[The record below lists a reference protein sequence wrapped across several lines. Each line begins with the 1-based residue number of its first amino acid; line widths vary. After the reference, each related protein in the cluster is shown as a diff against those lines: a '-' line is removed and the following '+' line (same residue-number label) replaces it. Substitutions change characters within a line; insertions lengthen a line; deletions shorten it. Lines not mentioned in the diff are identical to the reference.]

1 VSTLRLRPAVRA
13 TATTSGLHLRGWDSS
28 VTIDGG
34 TGVHA
39 LWRWLDGHLTA
50 GVDRDALLTEL
61 PPPSARPAVRLL
73 VDQLEDLGMV
83 YAGEEAP
90 DWLAAFADAPADAGR
105 RLSAATALV
114 TGGPLGAAVAA
125 ALVRC
130 GVRAEHVP
138 GAGPV
143 VAASGDHT
151 VVIDGAAPI
160 VVSPVTEPDTARA
173 VAAHARS
180 ALGATFAP
188 TPAARELAAWIA
200 ADRLVRALAGMAA
213 DPAVAVVRTDPLG
226 VTRHTRPDSTPPAA
240 DTRAAD
246 TRAADTRA
254 ADTRAADTRAA
265 DTRAADTLDAAL
277 LAADVLADPVF
288 GLLRP
293 VRVDTHPQ
301 LPVGLAEVDGPRAP
315 ITAAGTTTDTARLA
329 VVTAAAQQ
337 LLGPAREA
345 AVGFTASHAL
355 GLLLRHRVHADPA
368 LGTPRDT
375 DWRTDPQAARWT
387 RTTGHRLGLDV
398 TVRTRDLGGAW
409 HAVAVD
415 PSGDVLGWAVELAAG
430 SAAALALV
438 AAAGRHIAGT
448 PVIGPS
454 GALPPPD
461 ITTDDLRGDLG
472 AWLWPA
478 PLAEGESQLHEVLGR
493 LAGGRHGT
501 APSAAAADLTR
512 AGLTVLTGP
521 GSPC

>member
-1 VSTLRLRPAVRA
+1 MSTLRLRPAVRA

-39 LWRWLDGHLTA
+39 LWRWLDGHLSA
-50 GVDRDALLTEL
+50 GVDREALLTEL

-83 YAGEEAP
+83 YAGERAP

-105 RLSAATALV
+105 RLSAATAVV
-114 TGGPLGAAVAA
+114 TGGPLGAAVVA

-138 GAGPV
+138 GEGPV
-143 VAASGDHT
+143 IAASGEHA
-151 VVIDGAAPI
+151 VVIDGEVPI
-160 VVSPVTEPDTARA
+160 VVSPVTEPDTAHA
-173 VAAHARS
+173 LVQHARG
-180 ALGATFAP
+180 ALGTTSAP

-240 DTRAAD
+240 DT
-246 TRAADTRA
+246 
-254 ADTRAADTRAA
+254 
-265 DTRAADTLDAAL
+265 LDAAL

-315 ITAAGTTTDTARLA
+315 VTAAGTTTDTARLA
-329 VVTAAAQQ
+329 AVTAAAQQ
-337 LLGPAREA
+337 LLGPARDS

-398 TVRTRDLGGAW
+398 TVGTRDLGGAW
-409 HAVAVD
+409 HAVAVA
-415 PSGDVLGWAVELAAG
+415 PSGDVLGWAVELTAG

-448 PVIGPS
+448 PVVGPS
-454 GALPPPD
+454 GALPAPD

-478 PLAEGESQLHEVLGR
+478 PLAEREPQLHDVLGR
-493 LAGGRHGT
+493 LVGGRHGT
-501 APSAAAADLTR
+501 APPAAADLAR
-512 AGLTVLTGP
+512 AGLTVATGP